1 MSFTAFPDLHFTLED
16 RIAEGDKVVSRWTF
30 HGTHKGEL
38 QGMPPS
44 GKQVTMTGISI
55 DRLAWGKVVES
66 WDNPDQLG
74 LLQQIGA
81 LATPGQ
87 AS

>member
-1 MSFTAFPDLHFTLED
+1 
-16 RIAEGDKVVSRWTF
+16 
-30 HGTHKGEL
+30 
-38 QGMPPS
+38 MPPS

-66 WDNPDQLG
+66 WDNPGQLG